1 MISENVS
8 SQACSCNTEYKE
20 HSMISV
26 TIHST
31 DRVRS
36 SNVTPSSC
44 SKLGWRR
51 CVSTSISFK
60 NAALTATRSSSL
72 ISNAPVKA
80 WRRLQA
86 TVVPRHTPL
95 RTWYTHTAQGNSA
108 TVREL
113 AGSEV
118 CGAAAATAT
127 HLAVCSATQHILFA
141 TQHEDGG
148 LRDHP
153 LHTRNLLC

>member
-86 TVVPRHTPL
+86 TVVPLHTPL
-95 RTWYTHTAQGNSA
+95 RTWDTQTTQGNNA

-127 HLAVCSATQHILFA
+127 HLAVCAAT
-141 TQHEDGG
+141 
-148 LRDHP
+148 
-153 LHTRNLLC
+153 